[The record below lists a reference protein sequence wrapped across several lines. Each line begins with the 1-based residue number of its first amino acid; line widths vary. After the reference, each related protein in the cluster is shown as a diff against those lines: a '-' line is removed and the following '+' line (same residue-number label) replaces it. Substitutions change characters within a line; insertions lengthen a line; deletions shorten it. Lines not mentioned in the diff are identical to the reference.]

1 MRSVLIGYMV
11 KQRLTRA
18 GWISPWADHPDCG
31 FPCGPPVEE
40 ICSVSHCMARNYG
53 DPADSGAE
61 NPFCLFDD
69 PEVAWGMVPSEDRG
83 RAALFAYRLW
93 PIQFEEGNQ
102 EEIDLWWEPALR
114 PLPDTFA
121 CLGWDAVVG
130 GNQHCFGCSPLSCNS
145 GSDLVRCP
153 ELNRYCLVDDRQ
165 TALELAQRF
174 SISQP
179 EPGPYCAV
187 QVWRELWTVE

>member
-1 MRSVLIGYMV
+1 MRSVLIGYMA

-31 FPCGPPVEE
+31 FPCGHPVEE
-40 ICSVSHCMARNYG
+40 IGSVSHCMARNYR

-69 PEVAWGMVPSEDRG
+69 PEVAWGMVPSESRG

-102 EEIDLWWEPALR
+102 EEIDLWWEPALG

-130 GNQHCFGCSPLSCNS
+130 GKSAL
-145 GSDLVRCP
+145 LW
-153 ELNRYCLVDDRQ
+153 LL
-165 TALELAQRF
+165 TALLQQRF
-174 SISQP
+174 RCRPLPRTESLLP
-179 EPGPYCAV
+179 RG
-187 QVWRELWTVE
+187 